1 MPERLAMLDQY
12 RRIKSRYR
20 DVILFFRLGDFY
32 EMFFEDAIEASS
44 LLDLTL
50 TKRQGQP
57 MCGIPYHAYK
67 PYIARLL
74 KAGKK
79 VAICEQLTAPNSKG
93 IIERDVIEV
102 VTPGTTIEEDFIDRA
117 GNNYLA
123 SVCSLDGR
131 LCMACLDV
139 STGEFRAYS
148 GSDDPVLG
156 AEFLRSELYRLSP
169 REIIIQQ
176 SLFERESTG
185 AILREMEG
193 ALVERRPDWSFDR
206 EKSLESLKRRFG
218 VASLKGFGFRDE
230 APELAA
236 AGILLEYLD
245 ENAKA
250 MSPHI
255 RSLLPFDR
263 EEYLALDEATRKNL
277 ELVRNL
283 ADSGRR
289 DTLLSVLDRTK
300 TAGGSR
306 LLRQWVLQP
315 LRKKAAIEERLDAV
329 ECLYRDQLLLNDLR
343 RRLGGV
349 LDSDRLVARLA
360 MDKAHAKDLLALKD
374 SMLASLSISAMFAE
388 EKAAPSGAAA
398 SGAAASA
405 GTAPGG
411 AAPGAAAPGG
421 AAPRLFT
428 AGVDDEAKERCAR
441 AAAVIERAV
450 KEDPSV
456 LLAEGNLIREGY
468 DAELDRLRA
477 LKKDSTKV
485 LEEYLEEERR
495 QSGIQ
500 SLRIRYNKII
510 GFYLE
515 VTKGKLDAVP
525 PHFIRRQSLVT
536 GERYTTDRLAE
547 IESEINGAT
556 EKIIELEKRR
566 FLEVRESLKA
576 FIGPM
581 EQLAS
586 LIAVIDCLA
595 SLAQAATEGAYCR
608 PELADEALLSIRQG
622 RHPVVEACLPPGAF
636 VPNDLDLD
644 VGGEAFALITG
655 PNMAGKSTM
664 LRQTALIALMAHIG
678 SFVPAESARIGLVDK
693 IFCRVGAQ
701 DNLARGESTFL
712 VEMHET
718 AYILNTATERS
729 LVIMDEVGRGTGTLD
744 GVSIAWAVSEQLLDA
759 VRCRTLFATHY
770 HELTSMNHPRMKNLS
785 MAVLENEGEIV
796 FLKRLKEGPAAGS
809 YGLHVAKLAGIPA
822 GVLARAKSLQ
832 GRIDTFEHSLEAGA
846 GRAIAEPAAAE
857 PAPAMGAAADSAGTA
872 AAAAVAVA
880 AAAPAPAQKNAG
892 AEQGGGGLAEL
903 FSSEDLA
910 LARLKS
916 VDPNRMTPL
925 EALQLVAELKAA
937 LR

>member
-1 MPERLAMLDQY
+1 MLDQY

-32 EMFFEDAIEASS
+32 EMFFEDAVEASS

-79 VAICEQLTAPNSKG
+79 VAICEQLTAPNAKG

-102 VTPGTTIEEDFIDRA
+102 VTPGTTIEEDFIDRT

-123 SVCSLDGR
+123 SVCSLEGR
-131 LCMACLDV
+131 LCVACLDV

-156 AEFLRSELYRLSP
+156 AEFLQSELHRLSP

-193 ALVERRPDWSFDR
+193 VLVERRPDWSFDR
-206 EKSLESLKRRFG
+206 EKSLEALKRRFG
-218 VASLKGFGFRDE
+218 VASLKGFGFLDE

-250 MSPHI
+250 LSPHI

-263 EEYLALDEATRKNL
+263 EECLALDEATRKNL

-283 ADSGRR
+283 ADAGRR
-289 DTLLSVLDRTK
+289 DTLISVLDRTK
-300 TAGGSR
+300 TAGGAR

-315 LRKKAAIEERLDAV
+315 LRNKAAIGERLDAV
-329 ECLYRDQLLLNDLR
+329 EYLHRDQFLLNDLR

-349 LDSDRLVARLA
+349 LDSERLVARLA

-388 EKAAPSGAAA
+388 AKPEASTAAA
-398 SGAAASA
+398 SMAAASDA
-405 GTAPGG
+405 TGG
-411 AAPGAAAPGG
+411 SL
-421 AAPRLFT
+421 PRLFT
-428 AGVDDEAKERCAR
+428 AGIDDEARERCAR
-441 AAAVIERAV
+441 AAAIVERAI

-468 DAELDRLRA
+468 DGELDRLRA

-485 LEEYLEEERR
+485 LEDYLEEERR

-515 VTKGKLDAVP
+515 VTRGKLDAVP

-556 EKIIELEKRR
+556 EKIVELEKRR

-586 LIAVIDCLA
+586 LIARIDCLA
-595 SLAQAATEGAYCR
+595 SFAQAATEGAYCR

-622 RHPVVEACLPPGAF
+622 RHPVVEACLPTGSF

-744 GVSIAWAVSEQLLDA
+744 GVSIAWAVSEQLLDT

-822 GVLARAKSLQ
+822 GVLARAKALQ

-846 GRAIAEPAAAE
+846 GRAD
-857 PAPAMGAAADSAGTA
+857 GAAGSVAGTA
-872 AAAAVAVA
+872 VRAAGAAFGLADPGLANAAATAPV
-880 AAAPAPAQKNAG
+880 PAPKDAEAERGRRG
-892 AEQGGGGLAEL
+892 ASEL
-903 FSSEDLA
+903 FSAEDLA
-910 LARLKS
+910 LARLKG
-916 VDPNRMTPL
+916 VDPDRMTPL

-937 LR
+937 LG

>member
-12 RRIKSRYR
+12 RRIKARYR

-32 EMFFEDAIEASS
+32 EMFFEDAVEASS

-156 AEFLRSELYRLSP
+156 AEFLKSELYRLSP

-218 VASLKGFGFRDE
+218 VASLKGFGFPDE

-250 MSPHI
+250 LSPHI

-283 ADSGRR
+283 ADAGRR
-289 DTLLSVLDRTK
+289 DTLLSALDRTR
-300 TAGGSR
+300 TVGGAR

-315 LRKKAAIEERLDAV
+315 LRAKAAIGERLDAV
-329 ECLYRDQLLLNDLR
+329 EFLYRDQLLLNDLR

-349 LDSDRLVARLA
+349 LDSERLVARLA

-374 SMLASLSISAMFAE
+374 SMLASLSISTMFTG
-388 EKAAPSGAAA
+388 EKAAAGGIVVGQA
-398 SGAAASA
+398 S
-405 GTAPGG
+405 
-411 AAPGAAAPGG
+411 
-421 AAPRLFT
+421 PRLF
-428 AGVDDEAKERCAR
+428 ADGVDDEARERCAR
-441 AAAVIERAV
+441 VAAIVERAV

-456 LLAEGNLIREGY
+456 LLTEGNLIREGY
-468 DAELDRLRA
+468 DGELDRLRA

-485 LEEYLEEERR
+485 LEAYLEEERR
-495 QSGIQ
+495 ESGIQ
-500 SLRIRYNKII
+500 SMRIRYNKII

-525 PHFIRRQSLVT
+525 AHFIRRQSLVA
-536 GERYTTDRLAE
+536 GERYTTERLAE

-556 EKIIELEKRR
+556 EKIVELEKRR
-566 FLEVRESLKA
+566 FLELRESLKA

-586 LIAVIDCLA
+586 LITRIDCLA
-595 SLAQAATEGAYCR
+595 SFAQAATEGAYCR
-608 PELADEALLSIRQG
+608 PELADEASLSIRQG
-622 RHPVVEACLPPGAF
+622 RHPVVEACLPPGSF
-636 VPNDLDLD
+636 VPNDIDLD
-644 VGGEAFALITG
+644 VGGAAFALITG

-744 GVSIAWAVSEQLLDA
+744 GVSIAWAVSERLLDT

-822 GVLARAKSLQ
+822 GVLARAKALQ
-832 GRIDTFEHSLEAGA
+832 SRIDTFEHSLEAGA
-846 GRAIAEPAAAE
+846 GRADDSAGSGTGAAMEAAGAAAE
-857 PAPAMGAAADSAGTA
+857 YAAG
-872 AAAAVAVA
+872 
-880 AAAPAPAQKNAG
+880 AAPAPEG
-892 AEQGGGGLAEL
+892 ARAERGRGGAAEL
-903 FSSEDLA
+903 FSAEDMA
-910 LARLKS
+910 LARLKG

-925 EALQLVAELKAA
+925 EALQLIVELKAS

>member
-12 RRIKSRYR
+12 RRIKARYR

-32 EMFFEDAIEASS
+32 EMFFEDAVEASS

-156 AEFLRSELYRLSP
+156 AEFLKSELYRLSP

-218 VASLKGFGFRDE
+218 VASLKGFGFPDE

-250 MSPHI
+250 LSPHI

-283 ADSGRR
+283 ADAGRR
-289 DTLLSVLDRTK
+289 DTLLSALDRTR
-300 TAGGSR
+300 TVGGAR

-315 LRKKAAIEERLDAV
+315 LRAKAAIGERLDAV
-329 ECLYRDQLLLNDLR
+329 EFLYRDQLLLNDLR

-349 LDSDRLVARLA
+349 LDSERLVARLA

-374 SMLASLSISAMFAE
+374 SMLASLSISAMFAGG
-388 EKAAPSGAAA
+388 KAA
-398 SGAAASA
+398 A
-405 GTAPGG
+405 GGVAIGG
-411 AAPGAAAPGG
+411 VV
-421 AAPRLFT
+421 PRLFT
-428 AGVDDEAKERCAR
+428 DGVDDEARERCAR
-441 AAAVIERAV
+441 AAAIVERAV

-456 LLAEGNLIREGY
+456 LLTEGNLIREGY
-468 DAELDRLRA
+468 DGELDRLRA

-485 LEEYLEEERR
+485 LEAYLEEERR
-495 QSGIQ
+495 ESGIQ
-500 SLRIRYNKII
+500 SMRIRYNKII

-525 PHFIRRQSLVT
+525 AHFIRRQSLVA
-536 GERYTTDRLAE
+536 GERYTTERLAE

-556 EKIIELEKRR
+556 EKIVELEKRR
-566 FLEVRESLKA
+566 FLELRESLKA

-586 LIAVIDCLA
+586 LITRIDCLA
-595 SLAQAATEGAYCR
+595 SFAQAATEGAYCR
-608 PELADEALLSIRQG
+608 PELADEASLSIRQG
-622 RHPVVEACLPPGAF
+622 RHPVVEACLPPGSF
-636 VPNDLDLD
+636 VPNDIDLD
-644 VGGEAFALITG
+644 VGGAAFALITG

-744 GVSIAWAVSEQLLDA
+744 GVSIAWAVSERLLDT

-822 GVLARAKSLQ
+822 GVLARAKALQ
-832 GRIDTFEHSLEAGA
+832 SRIDTFEHSLEAGA
-846 GRAIAEPAAAE
+846 GRADDSAGSGTGAAMEAAGAAAE
-857 PAPAMGAAADSAGTA
+857 YAAG
-872 AAAAVAVA
+872 
-880 AAAPAPAQKNAG
+880 AAPAPEG
-892 AEQGGGGLAEL
+892 ARAERGRGGAAEL
-903 FSSEDLA
+903 FSAEDMA
-910 LARLKS
+910 LARLKG

-925 EALQLVAELKAA
+925 EALQLIVELKAS

>member
-12 RRIKSRYR
+12 RRIKARYR

-32 EMFFEDAIEASS
+32 EMFFEDAVEASS

-156 AEFLRSELYRLSP
+156 AEFLKSELYRLSP

-218 VASLKGFGFRDE
+218 VASLKGFGFPDE

-250 MSPHI
+250 LSPHI

-283 ADSGRR
+283 ADAGRR
-289 DTLLSVLDRTK
+289 DTLLSALDRTR
-300 TAGGSR
+300 TVGGAR

-315 LRKKAAIEERLDAV
+315 LRAKAAIGERLDAV
-329 ECLYRDQLLLNDLR
+329 EFLYRDQLLLNDLR

-349 LDSDRLVARLA
+349 LDSERLVARLA

-374 SMLASLSISAMFAE
+374 SMLASLSISTMFTGG
-388 EKAAPSGAAA
+388 KAAAGGIAVGQA
-398 SGAAASA
+398 S
-405 GTAPGG
+405 P
-411 AAPGAAAPGG
+411 P
-421 AAPRLFT
+421 LFT
-428 AGVDDEAKERCAR
+428 DGIDDEARERCAR
-441 AAAVIERAV
+441 AAAIVERAV

-456 LLAEGNLIREGY
+456 LLTEGNLIREGY
-468 DAELDRLRA
+468 DGELDRLRA

-485 LEEYLEEERR
+485 LEAYLEEERR
-495 QSGIQ
+495 ESGIQ
-500 SLRIRYNKII
+500 SMRIRYNKII

-525 PHFIRRQSLVT
+525 AHFIRRQSLVA
-536 GERYTTDRLAE
+536 GERYTTERLAE

-556 EKIIELEKRR
+556 EKIVELEKRR
-566 FLEVRESLKA
+566 FLELRESLKA

-586 LIAVIDCLA
+586 LITRIDCLA
-595 SLAQAATEGAYCR
+595 SFAQAATEGAYCR
-608 PELADEALLSIRQG
+608 PELVEDASLSIRQG
-622 RHPVVEACLPPGAF
+622 RHPVVEACLPPGSF

-744 GVSIAWAVSEQLLDA
+744 GVSIAWAVSERLLDT

-822 GVLARAKSLQ
+822 GVLARAKALQ
-832 GRIDTFEHSLEAGA
+832 SRIDTFEHSLEAGA
-846 GRAIAEPAAAE
+846 ERADDAAGSGTESAMEAAGAAAE
-857 PAPAMGAAADSAGTA
+857 CAAG
-872 AAAAVAVA
+872 
-880 AAAPAPAQKNAG
+880 AAPAPELARAERGRGG
-892 AEQGGGGLAEL
+892 AAEL
-903 FSSEDLA
+903 FSAEDLA
-910 LARLKS
+910 LARLKG

-925 EALQLVAELKAA
+925 EALQLIAELKAS

>member
-79 VAICEQLTAPNSKG
+79 VAICEQLTAPNAKG

-156 AEFLRSELYRLSP
+156 AEFLKSELYRLSP

-185 AILREMEG
+185 AVLRELEG

-250 MSPHI
+250 LSPHI
-255 RSLLPFDR
+255 RRLLPFDR

-289 DTLLSVLDRTK
+289 DTLLSALDRTK

-315 LRKKAAIEERLDAV
+315 LRNKASIEERLDAV

-388 EKAAPSGAAA
+388 EKASPSA
-398 SGAAASA
+398 
-405 GTAPGG
+405 
-411 AAPGAAAPGG
+411 AAAPGV
-421 AAPRLFT
+421 AMPRLFT

-595 SLAQAATEGAYCR
+595 SFAQAATEGAYCR

-622 RHPVVEACLPPGAF
+622 RHPVVEACLPPGSF

-644 VGGEAFALITG
+644 VRGEAFALITG

-822 GVLARAKSLQ
+822 GVLARAKALQ
-832 GRIDTFEHSLEAGA
+832 GRIDTFEHSLEA
-846 GRAIAEPAAAE
+846 RAEQAVGE
-857 PAPAMGAAADSAGTA
+857 PAPAMGAAAEPAGTA
-872 AAAAVAVA
+872 AAVAAGA
-880 AAAPAPAQKNAG
+880 AAAAASAPAPKNAR